1 MRGATVSAV
10 VDIGLPHLFGLTV
23 RTKHTRAGP
32 GGNPNPNPNPN
43 PNQVHTKQRV
53 WDLAADTAADRDE
66 WIRVLCQVGSLARTR
81 TLTRTRAR
89 ARTLHH

>member
-1 MRGATVSAV
+1 MSAV

-23 RTKHTRAGP
+23 RTKHTRVAP
-32 GGNPNPNPNPN
+32 GGSPYPNPNPNPN

-66 WIRVLCQVGSLARTR
+66 WIRVLCQVGSLARAL
-81 TLTRTRAR
+81 TLPRTRAR
-89 ARTLHH
+89 ARTLHHSP